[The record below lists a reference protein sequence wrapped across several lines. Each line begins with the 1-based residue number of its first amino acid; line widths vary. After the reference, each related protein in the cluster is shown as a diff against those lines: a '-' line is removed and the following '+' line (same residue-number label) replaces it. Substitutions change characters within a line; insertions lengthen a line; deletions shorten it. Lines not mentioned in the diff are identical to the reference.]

1 MVPFIRQRM
10 AHLRKVSAVLQRKL
24 VRLREDLADKA
35 AMLQTLVDE
44 RQVALNTAAEFAISS
59 IIGAMMTTEE
69 LNSRSLLEIDKIK
82 AAVMWGGDGG
92 GVG

>member
-1 MVPFIRQRM
+1 MPFIRQRM

-82 AAVMWGGDGG
+82 AAVMWGGAGG